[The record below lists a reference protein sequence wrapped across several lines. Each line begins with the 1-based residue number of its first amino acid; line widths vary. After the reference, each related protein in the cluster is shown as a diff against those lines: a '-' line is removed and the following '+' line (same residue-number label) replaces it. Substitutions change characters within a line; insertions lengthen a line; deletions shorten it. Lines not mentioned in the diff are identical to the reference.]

1 MKLVASKS
9 FEKKYKKIASKNPK
23 LKQSIDKTL
32 LLMEKDLY
40 HPHLETHKLSG
51 NLFGL
56 WALSC
61 GYDCRIIFS
70 LEQSNHSNE
79 QVIVLLDFGTHDK
92 VY

>member
-1 MKLVASKS
+1 MKLVASKI
-9 FEKKYKKIASKNPK
+9 FEKKYKKIALKNPK

-32 LLMEKDLY
+32 LIMEKDIF

-51 NLFGL
+51 NLTGL

-70 LEQSNHSNE
+70 VELSNQSNE
-79 QVIVLLDFGTHDK
+79 QVIILLDFGSHDE